1 MPCLDILI
9 ALSLTPG
16 AKLGTK
22 IGTKFSI
29 LIMVIF
35 HIISYIILIFG
46 TKFYIVIIS
55 ISVFGFGMGL
65 SYLTFVR
72 NCWKYFP
79 DNKGFVNG
87 VIISSS
93 GIFSTFLTILADFF
107 IINPNK
113 EETINGFYPENI
125 ALNVEKYVKIITC
138 IMVCIDIIGFLL
150 TFDYDRIVE
159 TKEEKI
165 KKLNEKKRESLDSI
179 GINSSSSES
188 MTLDSENI
196 NLNII
201 NEPYRKKLKE
211 AFFSITNLKFLIF
224 CFCGFCKYYIYYL
237 ISS

>member
-65 SYLTFVR
+65 SYLTFMR

-93 GIFSTFLTILADFF
+93 GIFSTFLTILVNFLRISF
-107 IINPNK
+107 S
-113 EETINGFYPENI
+113 
-125 ALNVEKYVKIITC
+125 
-138 IMVCIDIIGFLL
+138 FLL
-150 TFDYDRIVE
+150 TITIFFLSD
-159 TKEEKI
+159 K
-165 KKLNEKKRESLDSI
+165 
-179 GINSSSSES
+179 GINFYQIHLYIILFLVYLIMQLIISS
-188 MTLDSENI
+188 
-196 NLNII
+196 
-201 NEPYRKKLKE
+201 
-211 AFFSITNLKFLIF
+211 LKFIYIDIF
-224 CFCGFCKYYIYYL
+224 Y
-237 ISS
+237 